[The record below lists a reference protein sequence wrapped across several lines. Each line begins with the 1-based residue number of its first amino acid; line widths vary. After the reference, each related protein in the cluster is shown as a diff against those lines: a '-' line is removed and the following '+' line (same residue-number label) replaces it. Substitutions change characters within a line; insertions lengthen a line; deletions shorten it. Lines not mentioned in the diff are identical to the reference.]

1 MRRGAQAV
9 LSGVAGFIALAVVI
23 LFVLIEMPTHD
34 TATWELINGRFLGHW
49 HVAAGEDVRFPAF
62 VAGREDLRIE
72 EVAPTGPG
80 THSRDVV
87 VSWNGVPYAGRA
99 LIGPPGV
106 TIVYAEPAA
115 APPAPA
121 GARGDAFVL
130 HMLTLQ
136 FDGMIEALESI
147 EIDDPDFD
155 HLFVDFRAGSFQMTS
170 LEGDLV
176 RYVRVGP

>member
-1 MRRGAQAV
+1 MSRNVQVILVAV
-9 LSGVAGFIALAVVI
+9 AALVLLAVVI

-49 HVAAGEDVRFPAF
+49 RAAPGEDVRFPAF
-62 VAGREDLRIE
+62 VAGREDLIIE
-72 EVAPTGPG
+72 EVASTGPG

-87 VSWNGVPYAGRA
+87 VRWNGVPYAATARV
-99 LIGPPGV
+99 GPPGV
-106 TIVYAEPAA
+106 TVVYANPAA
-115 APPAPA
+115 APGAPA
-121 GARGDAFVL
+121 GGRGDAFVL

-136 FDGMIEALESI
+136 FDGMIEALQSI

-155 HLFVDFRAGSFQMTS
+155 HLFVDFRAGSFQSTS

-176 RYVRVGP
+176 RYERVSP